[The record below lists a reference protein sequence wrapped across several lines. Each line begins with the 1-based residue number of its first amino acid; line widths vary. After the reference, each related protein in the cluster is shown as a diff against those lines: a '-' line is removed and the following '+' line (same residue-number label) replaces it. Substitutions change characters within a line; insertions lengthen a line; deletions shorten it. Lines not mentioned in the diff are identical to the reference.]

1 MLKLLKKFFSKETP
15 PTTSNNQELIEKL
28 YELYYEENLI
38 QIFNQPENKI
48 LILNVYYITLN
59 DFLLNILSKQDDRQI
74 SSVNI
79 YSYFKDIKDINYV
92 IKRIIPLLENNTI
105 NIKIIH
111 DLNELF
117 NSVKFLKSLGEN
129 HDWSD
134 KSIKTLL
141 IRYCCWE

>member
-1 MLKLLKKFFSKETP
+1 MLKLLKKFFNKETP

-129 HDWSD
+129 HD
-134 KSIKTLL
+134 
-141 IRYCCWE
+141 

>member
-129 HDWSD
+129 HD
-134 KSIKTLL
+134 
-141 IRYCCWE
+141 